1 MNNISDP
8 STGIICAYC
17 GAGAPETADHI
28 PPKNLF
34 SKPFPENLLTV
45 PCCKRCQK
53 GWSKDDEY
61 FRIALLSSS
70 NLADVPAVQ
79 PVIDTIFRSFRRP
92 QARGLARLV
101 ETSLVEIEQRTEEGI
116 IAGTVP
122 AFKVQ
127 GHRLERVGGRIIRA
141 LFFEEFNQP
150 LPATH
155 VAKASIQQFGLDYL
169 WPSIKEVQFAELRSF
184 AADSFHYTYATVQED
199 PFSSVWLLDFFGR
212 LPMVGFT
219 LSATRNRIR
228 HGG

>member
-1 MNNISDP
+1 MNNIFEP
-8 STGIICAYC
+8 SSEIICAYC
-17 GAGAPETADHI
+17 GADTPETADHI

-34 SKPFPENLLTV
+34 PRPFPEDLLTV
-45 PCCKRCQK
+45 PCCERCRI

-79 PVIDTIFRSFRRP
+79 SVIDTIFRSLRRP
-92 QARGLARLV
+92 QARGLASLV

-116 IAGTVP
+116 VAGTVP

-127 GHRLERVGGRIIRA
+127 GPRLERVGGRIVRA
-141 LFFEEFNQP
+141 LFFKEFNQP

-155 VAKASIQQFGLDYL
+155 VAKASIQQFGLDNL
-169 WPSIKEVQFAELRSF
+169 WPLIKEVQFAEPRSF
-184 AADSFHYTYATVQED
+184 AADSFHYTYATVPDD
-199 PFSSVWLLDFFGR
+199 PFSSIWLINFFDR

-219 LSATRNRIR
+219 LSATRNRIL

>member
-1 MNNISDP
+1 MSNSAKP

-17 GAGAPETADHI
+17 GAGAPNTNDHI

-34 SKPFPENLLTV
+34 SKPLPEDLLTV
-45 PCCKRCQK
+45 PCCERCRR

-61 FRIALLSSS
+61 FRIALLTSS
-70 NLADVPAVQ
+70 NLADVPSVQ
-79 PVIDTIFRSFRRP
+79 PVIDSIFRSLRRP

-101 ETSLVEIEQRTEEGI
+101 ETSLVEIEQRTKGGI
-116 IAGTVP
+116 VAGTVP

-127 GHRLERVGGRIIRA
+127 RPRLERVGGRIIRA

-150 LPATH
+150 LPTTH
-155 VAKASIQQFGLDYL
+155 VAKASIQQFGLDNL

-184 AADSFHYTYATVQED
+184 AADSFHYTFATVPED
-199 PFSSVWLLDFFGR
+199 PFSSVWLLDFFDR

-219 LSATRNRIR
+219 LSVIRNRIR
-228 HGG
+228 HAS